1 MFLFRSVIKIQRWE
15 AHVLTPSV
23 FLPFYFLRRRKM
35 IFKGLVF
42 AIDNFLSNKE
52 LRLDAFLTCLPIFKD
67 VSSHSFTILARY
79 LPNIISYC
87 PSQEKSIAVR
97 WCICVTRVLINDK
110 IRCGRNSDLKM
121 CFSSFVRWVFLNISF
136 YSTVDHEWLYLT
148 QPNNCRSENNKKL
161 HRGMNIRCKWSWHF
175 KNHIL

>member
-1 MFLFRSVIKIQRWE
+1 MRSTRINAKCLSSFLFFAQKENDFQRTCFRDWQ
-15 AHVLTPSV
+15 
-23 FLPFYFLRRRKM
+23 
-35 IFKGLVF
+35 
-42 AIDNFLSNKE
+42 FLSNKE

-79 LPNIISYC
+79 LPNVISYC

-97 WCICVTRVLINDK
+97 WCICATLVLINDK

-121 CFSSFVRWVFLNISF
+121 FFSSFVRLVFLNISF

-161 HRGMNIRCKWSWHF
+161 HRGMNIRCKWSWNF